1 MIRIFSKALSNGR
14 KFKKQPIH
22 LIRSLT
28 TSEGC
33 IIKSHMDD
41 VVIPNLTIDQF
52 VWENHKNK
60 NWGNKVMTVS
70 NIFN

>member
-1 MIRIFSKALSNGR
+1 MFRIFSKALSNGR
-14 KFKKQPIH
+14 KLKSKPIN

-33 IIKSHMDD
+33 ILKSHLND
-41 VVIPNLTIDQF
+41 VIIPNSTVDQF
-52 VWENHKNK
+52 VWENYS

-70 NIFN
+70 F

>member
-1 MIRIFSKALSNGR
+1 MFRIFSKALSNGR
-14 KFKKQPIH
+14 KLS

-33 IIKSHMDD
+33 IVKSHIKD
-41 VVIPNLTIDQF
+41 VVIPNSTIDQF
-52 VWENHKNK
+52 VWENSQ

-70 NIFN
+70 F